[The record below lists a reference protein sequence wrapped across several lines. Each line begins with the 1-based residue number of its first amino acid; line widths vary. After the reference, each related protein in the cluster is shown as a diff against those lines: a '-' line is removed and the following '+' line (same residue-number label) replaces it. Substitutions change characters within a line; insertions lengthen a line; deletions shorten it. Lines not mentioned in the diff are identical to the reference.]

1 MSQILQRKHQGPDK
15 SVTKETSVR
24 AAEPSEEPSGIPMD
38 GWIAPLMLRGCPTL
52 SNTVQHCP
60 TLSNTVLATLSNRLP
75 VLLCNAPLSDG
86 AKVYFRS
93 VIRFNPAAHFSRAY
107 GCPWW
112 LTVATEGVLRG
123 RLGGRQCQ
131 HASHSLVTLR
141 VTMSA
146 TGHWIHTSVT
156 ACTWSRVLD
165 IRRSYKGGLSIDFAL
180 EGKKKPFCTL
190 NT

>member
-1 MSQILQRKHQGPDK
+1 MKPQTAASGQERNERECA
-15 SVTKETSVR
+15 VTSVL
-24 AAEPSEEPSGIPMD
+24 AAVPAEVLSGSSNGWMD
-38 GWIAPLMLRGCPTL
+38 RSSNAPRV
-52 SNTVQHCP
+52 SNG
-60 TLSNTVLATLSNRLP
+60 LA
-75 VLLCNAPLSDG
+75 VMFCNAPLSDG

>member
-1 MSQILQRKHQGPDK
+1 MQQSLGGTQRDPNGW
-15 SVTKETSVR
+15 
-24 AAEPSEEPSGIPMD
+24 MD
-38 GWIAPLMLRGCPTL
+38 RSSNAPGV
-52 SNTVQHCP
+52 SNTVPHCP

-156 ACTWSRVLD
+156 ACTWSCKCVGYLAQLQGWIKHR
-165 IRRSYKGGLSIDFAL
+165 
-180 EGKKKPFCTL
+180 FCT
-190 NT
+190 

>member
-1 MSQILQRKHQGPDK
+1 MTKDSI
-15 SVTKETSVR
+15 SVT
-24 AAEPSEEPSGIPMD
+24 
-38 GWIAPLMLRGCPTL
+38 
-52 SNTVQHCP
+52 H
-60 TLSNTVLATLSNRLP
+60 VLAALSAVSLCQYHLNESDFAAQAPGSGQKRDQRDICTCSRALGGAQRDP
-75 VLLCNAPLSDG
+75 NGWMDRSSNAPRVSNGLAVLLCNAPLSDG

-165 IRRSYKGGLSIDFAL
+165 IRRSYRGGLIL
-180 EGKKKPFCTL
+180 HLG
-190 NT
+190 

>member
-38 GWIAPLMLRGCPTL
+38 GWIAPLMLRGCP
-52 SNTVQHCP
+52 
-60 TLSNTVLATLSNRLP
+60 TLSNRLP

-165 IRRSYKGGLSIDFAL
+165 IKRSYKGGLSIDFAL

>member
-1 MSQILQRKHQGPDK
+1 MPDFAGRALCLDQ
-15 SVTKETSVR
+15 SVTKVSTTR
-24 AAEPSEEPSGIPMD
+24 H
-38 GWIAPLMLRGCPTL
+38 LQLRGGSQRDPVGWMDRH
-52 SNTVQHCP
+52 SNAPGV
-60 TLSNTVLATLSNRLP
+60 SNR
-75 VLLCNAPLSDG
+75 LLCNAPLSEG
-86 AKVYFRS
+86 PEVYFRS

-165 IRRSYKGGLSIDFAL
+165 IKRSYKGGLSIAFAV
-180 EGKKKPFCTL
+180 EGKKNSFCIMKT
-190 NT
+190 